1 MNLGSTPTKAQVH
14 LHNLLSSNIR
24 YFRQSTEDGCMIKK
38 WHAEHGQELQPKHN
52 LFRYGRSILVS
63 PIWPKQSRFFF
74 DLPQSPEFPHVL
86 FRTTPWLFKR
96 SCQDKF
102 WCFFWTKTGQNKHIF
117 SKKCYQNIF
126 CTLLVLTNI
135 EFHKHEMLIYR
146 LKIVEVTKMISIG

>member
-38 WHAEHGQELQPKHN
+38 WPAEHGQELHPKHN

-86 FRTTPWLFKR
+86 FRPHPGFLK
-96 SCQDKF
+96 
-102 WCFFWTKTGQNKHIF
+102 
-117 SKKCYQNIF
+117 
-126 CTLLVLTNI
+126 LLVKGIFDAYVLWPFVKKSFLNLQLYGMPFLGCRSPRGKDCAEI
-135 EFHKHEMLIYR
+135 FESEIR
-146 LKIVEVTKMISIG
+146 IWES

>member
-63 PIWPKQSRFFF
+63 PILPKQSRFF
-74 DLPQSPEFPHVL
+74 
-86 FRTTPWLFKR
+86 
-96 SCQDKF
+96 
-102 WCFFWTKTGQNKHIF
+102 
-117 SKKCYQNIF
+117 
-126 CTLLVLTNI
+126 
-135 EFHKHEMLIYR
+135 LIYR
-146 LKIVEVTKMISIG
+146 KVLSFPTSCLEPHPGFLKLLVKGIFDAYVLWPFVKKSFLNLQLYGMPFLGCRSPRGKDCAVIFESEIRSCES